1 MKDLSSSDAEVLHR
15 PFRRVLVLY
24 GSETGNSQDV
34 AERIVR
40 EAKLKHYAPI
50 LMSMESYDIKTLP
63 NESCVVFVTSTTGQG
78 EEPRN
83 MKSFWR
89 FLLRKS
95 LSETSLMNVSYCV
108 FGLGDSGYQKIN
120 ITAKKL
126 FRRLSS
132 LGARAIQPLVLGDDQ
147 HPLGYEAALN
157 PW

>member
-89 FLLRKS
+89 LILQ
-95 LSETSLMNVSYCV
+95 V
-108 FGLGDSGYQKIN
+108 
-120 ITAKKL
+120 AK
-126 FRRLSS
+126 
-132 LGARAIQPLVLGDDQ
+132 
-147 HPLGYEAALN
+147 H
-157 PW
+157 